1 MRLKYSPFDKSPE
14 RGISLQEE
22 ADDLPPTS
30 SVEEA
35 VGHHQ
40 EEHTSPS
47 ISNSAQNSRANE
59 ASQGHTLL
67 VLNLPQ
73 DEDSSMSNLTVST
86 NGIVSTGDDTS
97 LHASQISCSS
107 VSTLF
112 TNEND
117 DISIA
122 SQVSEEDLVIISPS
136 RVSSKARSTGPPRD
150 MLDNDSISTSL
161 KSRQSDM
168 DFSPSTL
175 QAIGQSLIV
184 EEESTVHSEK
194 GKTSTEE
201 KWSEEQL
208 QAAKEILPFLESSYK
223 PKKRYPLPPLPS
235 SEEYDFD
242 LVISQEEKDL
252 SEKFLSH
259 EFICHLCN
267 GPIVGA
273 AMYSCYCNKCACI
286 TCIEKESN
294 SEKMTLDVGQHQC
307 GTCLASTSMIPC
319 AAMDK
324 AILTVISVMDTLS
337 TQHDNVNVE
346 IVKSFQARYYAR
358 LREWYK
364 EAGSRNN
371 EMDHEEE
378 IEKMKLLNEYAQYES
393 DHFKQMEEEE
403 SKTLKDTLADST
415 FLVGAMVV
423 PIIVFG
429 VRAILRK

>member
-14 RGISLQEE
+14 RGISLQE
-22 ADDLPPTS
+22 ADDQQPS
-30 SVEEA
+30 SSAEVD
-35 VGHHQ
+35 GHQ
-40 EEHTSPS
+40 EHTSS
-47 ISNSAQNSRANE
+47 SSNSAQNLSANE
-59 ASQGHTLL
+59 ASQGQTLL

-86 NGIVSTGDDTS
+86 NGIVSSGEDTS

-107 VSTLF
+107 CSTLF
-112 TNEND
+112 TKENEDASNGND
-117 DISIA
+117 DISVA
-122 SQVSEEDLVIISPS
+122 SHASDGDLVIISPS
-136 RVSSKARSTGPPRD
+136 RASSKACSTEPREMID
-150 MLDNDSISTSL
+150 TDSISTS
-161 KSRQSDM
+161 KK

-184 EEESTVHSEK
+184 EDEESTVCSEK
-194 GKTSTEE
+194 VKASTEE

-208 QAAKEILPFLESSYK
+208 QAAKEIFPFLESSHK

-242 LVISQEEKDL
+242 LVISQEEKEL
-252 SEKFLSH
+252 SEKFLSD

-273 AMYSCYCNKCACI
+273 AMYSCSCNKCACI
-286 TCIEKESN
+286 MCIEKESN
-294 SEKMTLDVGQHQC
+294 TEKMTLEVGQHKC
-307 GTCLASTSMIPC
+307 DSCLTSTSVIPC

-337 TQHDNVNVE
+337 SQHDNVDIE

-364 EAGSRNN
+364 EAVRRNI

-378 IEKMKLLNEYAQYES
+378 LEKMKLLNEYAQYES
-393 DHFKQMEEEE
+393 DHFKRLEEEE
-403 SKTLKDTLADST
+403 TKTLKDAFVDST
-415 FLVGAMVV
+415 FLVGAMVA

>member
-14 RGISLQEE
+14 RGISLQE
-22 ADDLPPTS
+22 ADDQQPS
-30 SVEEA
+30 SSAEVE
-35 VGHHQ
+35 GHQ
-40 EEHTSPS
+40 EHTSS
-47 ISNSAQNSRANE
+47 SSNTAQNLTANE
-59 ASQGHTLL
+59 TTQGQTLL

-86 NGIVSTGDDTS
+86 NGIVSTGNDTS
-97 LHASQISCSS
+97 LHASQISCSL
-107 VSTLF
+107 STLF
-112 TNEND
+112 TKENEVASNEND
-117 DISIA
+117 DISVA
-122 SQVSEEDLVIISPS
+122 SQVSDGDLVIISPS
-136 RVSSKARSTGPPRD
+136 RASSKARSTEPREMID
-150 MLDNDSISTSL
+150 TDSISTS
-161 KSRQSDM
+161 KK

-184 EEESTVHSEK
+184 EDEESTVCSEK
-194 GKTSTEE
+194 VKESTEE

-208 QAAKEILPFLESSYK
+208 QAAKEIFPFLESNQK

-252 SEKFLSH
+252 SEKFLSD

-267 GPIVGA
+267 GPVVGA
-273 AMYSCYCNKCACI
+273 AMYSCSCNKCACI
-286 TCIEKESN
+286 MCIEKESN
-294 SEKMTLDVGQHQC
+294 TEKMTLEVGQHKC
-307 GTCLASTSMIPC
+307 DSCLTSISSIPC

-337 TQHDNVNVE
+337 SQHDNVDIE

-364 EAGSRNN
+364 EAVRRNH

-378 IEKMKLLNEYAQYES
+378 LEKMKLLNEYAKYES
-393 DHFKQMEEEE
+393 DHFKRLEEEE
-403 SKTLKDTLADST
+403 TKTLKDAFVDST
-415 FLVGAMVV
+415 FLVGAMVA